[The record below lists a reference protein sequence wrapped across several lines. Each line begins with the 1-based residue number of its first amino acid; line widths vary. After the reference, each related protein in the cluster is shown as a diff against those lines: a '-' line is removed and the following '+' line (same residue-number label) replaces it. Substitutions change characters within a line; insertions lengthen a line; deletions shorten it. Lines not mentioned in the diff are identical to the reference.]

1 MKRRTFLAA
10 TVAALLAGCAT
21 SGMRPSEMK
30 SSMAPLR
37 PDEGRVSFYR
47 AASMVGAAV
56 QPEIKLNE
64 VAVGTSKP
72 GGFFYVDRPAGSYEA
87 HASTEVDRMVSFALA
102 PGETKYIRTS
112 PSSGVLI
119 GRINFEL
126 MNPSEAQAQ
135 MASLH
140 YTGT

>member
-10 TVAALLAGCAT
+10 TIAALLVGCAT
-21 SGMRPSEMK
+21 SGMRPSELK
-30 SSMAPLR
+30 SSLTPLE
-37 PDEGRVSFYR
+37 PDEGRIFFYR
-47 AASMVGAAV
+47 TASPLGAAV
-56 QPEIKLNE
+56 QPEIKLNG

-72 GGFFYVDRPAGSYEA
+72 GGYFYVDRPAGKYEA
-87 HASTEVDRMVSFALA
+87 HASTEVDRMVSFVLA

-112 PSSGVLI
+112 PSFGVLV
-119 GRINFEL
+119 GRIKFEL
-126 MNPSEAQAQ
+126 MSASEAEVQ